1 MKLYNIACA
10 LLLLSGFTACT
21 GHYERLNCNPNEVTD
36 EEKTRDDYA
45 ISSALTNMQ
54 NIAVPTQVWASQY
67 IDCLLGGSWGGYF
80 ADSKPGWNEGR
91 PSTYDAPDSWT
102 KWMFDEVIPTFYS
115 NYNELV
121 GFTDSPVPCAI
132 AEILKVATMHRVTD
146 TYGPIPYT
154 QIGLDGKIQVEYDAQ
169 KDIYVKFFEQ
179 LDDAIRTLTER
190 RNEGITA
197 ASDVVFRGDLTKWVK
212 FANSLKLRL
221 AMRIVYTD
229 LADEARRY
237 AEEAVNHEIG
247 VIVDNADNAAV
258 HYFGEGNPIHVAA
271 NFNSAGSKTGGDH
284 HASADITTYMNSF
297 DDPRREA
304 YFLESQFDIGEYGRF
319 VGLRN
324 GIQIPPSNI
333 VIQYAGIALAQDAPL
348 QWINA
353 AEVSFLRAEGAL
365 RGWDMGGDPA
375 EFYKK
380 GVELSFEQWNVSGA
394 DEYLENTNSLS
405 GYEDPEGLFSYQ
417 TPMSDVVV
425 KWQEDADFETNLEQ
439 IIVQK
444 WIANWTLGIEAWAD
458 RRRTGYPKLMPVA
471 YNGSRGVLADG
482 DIPRRLRYTENEY
495 SNNGKNVQTAVNTLL
510 KGPDNMATRVWWDC
524 NPESK

>member
-1 MKLYNIACA
+1 MKLYHICFS
-10 LLLLSGFTACT
+10 LLLLGTVGCT
-21 GHYERLNCNPNEVTD
+21 DHYERLNRNPNEVTD
-36 EEKTRDDYA
+36 GEKERDDYA

-115 NYNELV
+115 NYNELRN
-121 GFTDSPVPCAI
+121 FTDAPVPSAI
-132 AEILKVATMHRVTD
+132 AEILRVATMHRVTD
-146 TYGPIPYT
+146 TYGPIPYS
-154 QIGLDGKIQVEYDAQ
+154 QVGLDGKIQVEYDSQRA
-169 KDIYVKFFEQ
+169 IYEQFFEQ
-179 LDDAIRTLTER
+179 LNGAINTLTER
-190 RNEGITA
+190 RNDGLTA
-197 ASDVVFRGDLTKWVK
+197 ASDIVFRGDLTRWVK

-221 AMRIVYTD
+221 AMRLSYTD
-229 LADEARRY
+229 MAGEAQRY
-237 AEEAVNHEIG
+237 AEEAVAHEIG
-247 VIVDNADNAAV
+247 VIAANDDNAAV
-258 HYFGEGNPIHVAA
+258 RYFGEGNPIHVAA
-271 NFNSAGSKTGGDH
+271 NFNNEGSKTGGDH

-297 DDPRREA
+297 GDPRRAA
-304 YFLESQFDIGEYGRF
+304 YFLPSQFDAVPWGSY

-324 GIQIPPSNI
+324 GIQIPPSNV
-333 VIQYAGIALAQDAPL
+333 VIRYAGIGLAQDAPL

-353 AEVSFLRAEGAL
+353 AEVAFLRAEGAL
-365 RGWDMGGDPA
+365 RGWNMGGTAAD
-375 EFYKK
+375 FYRR
-380 GVELSFEQWNVSGA
+380 GIELSFEQWGVGGA
-394 DEYLENTNSLS
+394 EQYMDNTTSLT
-405 GYEDPEGLFSYQ
+405 GYVDPSGLFSHQ
-417 TPMSDVVV
+417 TPVSDVMV
-425 KWQEDADFETNLEQ
+425 KWQEGAAFAVNLEQ

-458 RRRTGYPKLMPVA
+458 RRRTGFPKLMPVV

-495 SNNGKNVQTAVNTLL
+495 SNNGRNVQTAVATLL
-510 KGPDNMATRVWWDC
+510 KGADNMATRVWWDC